1 MGRLT
6 RRLRCLEERARPW
19 GTRETLLLDR
29 ALARLT
35 TDDVLLLTEYL
46 DRDAEP
52 TEDEAEVLSRL
63 EEHLNSLNL

>member
-6 RRLRCLEERARPW
+6 RRLRYLEERARPW
-19 GTRETLLLDR
+19 GTRETLILDR

-35 TDDVLLLTEYL
+35 PDDISLLSEYL
-46 DRDAEP
+46 DREAEP

-63 EEHLNSLNL
+63 EEHLNAPNE

>member
-1 MGRLT
+1 MGRIAK
-6 RRLRCLEERARPW
+6 RLRYLEERARPW
-19 GTRETLLLDR
+19 GTRETLILDR

-35 TDDVLLLTEYL
+35 PEDVLLLTEYL

-63 EEHLNSLNL
+63 EEHLNAPNE